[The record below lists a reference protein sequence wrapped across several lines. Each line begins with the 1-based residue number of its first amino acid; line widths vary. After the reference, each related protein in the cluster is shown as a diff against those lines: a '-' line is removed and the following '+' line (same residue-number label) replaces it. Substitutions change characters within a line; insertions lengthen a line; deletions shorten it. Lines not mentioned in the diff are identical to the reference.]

1 MGVGKAIKWILLLPL
16 ILAGLG
22 IAYCEANKAYWDHR
36 VRGLCKKESDIKI
49 FERVLLMREEYDAM
63 KKVGSYFVPP
73 KMSHFSNRRYKF
85 YHDMENTIIQQSNP
99 DIWAPS
105 VGRTDVSIIRKSDSK
120 VIAKYSR
127 FYRIGGDFIIGIL
140 PDSHYWCS
148 PILPGHDRQHF
159 LNQGGLKMNTATDLF
174 ND

>member
-1 MGVGKAIKWILLLPL
+1 
-16 ILAGLG
+16 
-22 IAYCEANKAYWDHR
+22 YWDHR

-63 KKVGSYFVPP
+63 KKSGGRIYVPP
-73 KMSHFSNRRYKF
+73 KDEALSNSRYKF
-85 YHDMENTIIQQSNP
+85 YYDMENTIIQQSNP

-140 PDSHYWCS
+140 PDSHYSCPS
-148 PILPGHDRQHF
+148 FTGDMVESIFSIKED
-159 LNQGGLKMNTATDLF
+159 
-174 ND
+174 